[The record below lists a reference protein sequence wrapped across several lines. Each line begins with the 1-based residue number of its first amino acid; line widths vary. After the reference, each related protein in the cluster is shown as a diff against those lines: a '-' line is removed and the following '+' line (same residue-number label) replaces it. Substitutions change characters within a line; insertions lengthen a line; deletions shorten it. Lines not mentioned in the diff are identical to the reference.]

1 MDALRLLE
9 QQHDE
14 VKELFKKFEKSDGER
29 AAKLFADIRQ
39 RLELHEEL
47 EETHLYPQLKQDPKA
62 GELVLE
68 SYQEHHVMDLLIQE
82 IGQLKPDDEA
92 FDPKVK
98 VLQENT
104 EHHIEEEEK
113 QLFPMV
119 RKIWDVDKRE
129 QVGRA
134 MQDMQRSKQGARS
147 KAA

>member
-14 VKELFKKFEKSDGER
+14 VKELFKKFEKSEGER
-29 AAKLFADIRQ
+29 SGKLFADIRQ

-92 FDPKVK
+92 FEPKVK

-113 QLFPMV
+113 ELFPMV

-134 MQDMQRSKQGARS
+134 MQDTQRSKQGARS

>member
-1 MDALRLLE
+1 
-9 QQHDE
+9 
-14 VKELFKKFEKSDGER
+14 
-29 AAKLFADIRQ
+29 
-39 RLELHEEL
+39 
-47 EETHLYPQLKQDPKA
+47 
-62 GELVLE
+62 VLE

-92 FDPKVK
+92 FEPKVK

-113 QLFPMV
+113 ELFPMV

-134 MQDMQRSKQGARS
+134 MQDTQRSKQGARS

>member
-14 VKELFKKFEKSDGER
+14 VKDLFKQLEKAEGER
-29 AAKLFADIRQ
+29 AGKLFSQIRE
-39 RLELHEEL
+39 RLTLHEEL
-47 EETHLYPQLKQDPKA
+47 EETHLYPQLKEDDKT

-68 SYQEHHVMDLLIQE
+68 SYQEHHVMDVLLEE
-82 IGQLKPDDEA
+82 IGKLKPDDEA
-92 FDPKVK
+92 FQPKVK

-113 QLFPMV
+113 QLFPTV
-119 RKIWDVDKRE
+119 RKMWDTDKRE
-129 QVGRA
+129 QVGRK
-134 MQDMQRSKQGARS
+134 MEDMKRSREGS